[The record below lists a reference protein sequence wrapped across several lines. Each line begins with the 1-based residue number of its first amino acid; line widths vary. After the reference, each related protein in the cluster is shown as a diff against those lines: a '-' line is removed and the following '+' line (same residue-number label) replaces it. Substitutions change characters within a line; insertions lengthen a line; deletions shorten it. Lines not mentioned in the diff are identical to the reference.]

1 MVEDVQV
8 CDEACEVLRGQ
19 EGSGN
24 ERGSCSKEANTF
36 NPATIFSNN
45 AILCALQEQFLNSF
59 VCFDRS
65 SVFLENPAFD

>member
-24 ERGSCSKEANTF
+24 EWGSCSKEANTF

-59 VCFDRS
+59 VRFDRS